1 MLYKYGLKFTIP
13 VDIEAKTEA
22 ESLAILKILDSILAK
37 AIKPSVDDLIKALKR
52 SLIKSV

>member
-37 AIKPSVDDLIKALKR
+37 AIKPSVDDLIKAIEKEFN
-52 SLIKSV
+52 